1 MLEKSL
7 QLTPDA
13 YVPDLEDAVPPNEK
27 DRARDLVA
35 SFLPRMAAT
44 GTPVIPRLNAAGT
57 GLLKAD
63 LEAVVGPHVYGV
75 SVGKAGDRQAVKQ
88 ISRMLSDAETTAG
101 LEPGRVK
108 LLPWIETALGV
119 VNAYD
124 ICTASPRVMAVAFGA
139 EDYTNDMAIE
149 RTEHGME
156 LDYPRSA
163 VGVAARAAGVLAL
176 DTPYVLLRDQEGLER
191 DCQRAKSHGFGGK
204 FAIHPEQ
211 VEIINRAFTP
221 SPAQIAHARRV
232 IDTFEEA
239 NRSGRGTTSLDGE
252 VIDIPVV
259 RRASK
264 LLQLAGVSHGGGAA
278 SR

>member
-7 QLTPDA
+7 QLAPDA

-44 GTPVIPRLNAAGT
+44 GTPVIARLNAAGT

-63 LEAVVGPHVYGV
+63 LEAVVGPHIHGV
-75 SVGKAGDRQAVKQ
+75 SVGKASDRQAVKQ
-88 ISRMLSDAETTAG
+88 VSQMLSDAETTAG
-101 LEPGRVK
+101 LEPGSVK
-108 LLPWIETALGV
+108 LLPWIETAMGV

-149 RTEHGME
+149 RTEHGVE
-156 LDYPRSA
+156 LDYPRGA

-176 DTPYVLLRDQEGLER
+176 DTPYVQLRDQDGLER
-191 DCQRAKSHGFGGK
+191 DCQRAKSRGFGGK

-239 NRSGRGTTSLDGE
+239 NRSGRGTASLDGE

-264 LLQLAGVSHGGGAA
+264 LLQLAGVSHGGG
-278 SR
+278 RRE